1 MKLRKK
7 MRVLSGVT
15 AVRVALGLTQLALA
29 ESLGVSK
36 SLISMVENDKRKLP
50 VKALAR
56 LVEMEKAVAFNRQ
69 QSRKLLLDESAA
81 EIKKKQVTHQLRCLD
96 LGLLQYRLKKMR
108 ATYVE
113 NYSILAD
120 LAAYMESSESS
131 GSKRGKFAGFMLRQQ
146 YKITCVRIKRN
157 DLQQQ
162 AKLQG
167 RIAMLEIMI
176 AAYTEPVLYDINAVE
191 PANITAAPAAINE
204 SATQPYYLGNAL
216 LQATQAL
223 LLQLPVDI
231 KERPVDKTLHPNDR
245 TINEVPGYRRPV
257 VCAA

>member
-1 MKLRKK
+1 

-29 ESLGVSK
+29 EILGVSK
-36 SLISMVENDKRKLP
+36 SLISMVENDKRRLP
-50 VKALAR
+50 VKALVR
-56 LVEMEKAVAFNRQ
+56 LAEMEKAVAFSRQ
-69 QSRKLLLDESAA
+69 QSRKLLLEESAA

-108 ATYVE
+108 ASYVE
-113 NYSILAD
+113 NCSILAD
-120 LAAYMESSESS
+120 LAAYMEGSER
-131 GSKRGKFAGFMLRQQ
+131 SKEKFAGFMLRQQ
-146 YKITCVRIKRN
+146 YKITCARIKRN

-176 AAYTEPVLYDINAVE
+176 AAYTEPVLYEINAAE
-191 PANITAAPAAINE
+191 AANITASPAAINE
-204 SATQPYYLGNAL
+204 SATQSYYPGSVL